1 MRTLAVVAVLILG
14 SVGVCLSFAQAVA
27 EGAMLHAN
35 SAAATT
41 RAGTALGDALSKV
54 ISRNAEKM
62 KSVSSG
68 KLEHVPHA
76 SRNSSGSRKSAQSS
90 DPLVITSIRGGNK
103 ACAMVQPLPQATGNS
118 SGKLNTKANDAADGR
133 SGLGTA
139 SADDCR
145 NVKPAQSR
153 TKPVVNLTFP
163 K

>member
-1 MRTLAVVAVLILG
+1 MRTLTLLATLIFG
-14 SVGVCLSFAQAVA
+14 SAAACLSFAQAVA

-41 RAGTALGDALSKV
+41 RAGTALGDAITTV
-54 ISRNAEKM
+54 MGRNTEKM
-62 KSVSSG
+62 ESLSAG

-76 SRNSSGSRKSAQSS
+76 SRNSSGSRKTAQSS

-118 SGKLNTKANDAADGR
+118 SGTLNTKANAAADGR
-133 SGLGTA
+133 RDLGTA

-145 NVKPAQSR
+145 NVMPAPSR
-153 TKPVVNLTFP
+153 T
-163 K
+163 